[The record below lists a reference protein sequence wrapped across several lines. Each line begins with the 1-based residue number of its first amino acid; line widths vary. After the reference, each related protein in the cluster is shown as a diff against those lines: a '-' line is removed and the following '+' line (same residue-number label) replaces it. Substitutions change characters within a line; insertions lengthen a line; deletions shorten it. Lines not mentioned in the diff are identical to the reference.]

1 MKVLLTNPTGNQN
14 SKNLGLAFLHSKKL
28 EKYITTIHFDTT
40 KFYFHFLPKFLKK
53 EFKKRDFSLFSTK
66 MISSNPIKEILL
78 IIFRRLHISKILGNL
93 NHEQIFIDVV

>member
-53 EFKKRDFSLFSTK
+53 EFK
-66 MISSNPIKEILL
+66 
-78 IIFRRLHISKILGNL
+78 
-93 NHEQIFIDVV
+93 